1 MSAEVKLW
9 RDEAIHYHLL
19 IAIRVLSV
27 YPTSNLLRN
36 DHVDKKGRFYFKN
49 CNRWKMSLK
58 KLEGVTSV
66 MILRRLAARAVSHTR
81 DVSQQEHSTA

>member
-9 RDEAIHYHLL
+9 RDEAIHYDLL

-49 CNRWKMSLK
+49 
-58 KLEGVTSV
+58 
-66 MILRRLAARAVSHTR
+66 
-81 DVSQQEHSTA
+81 